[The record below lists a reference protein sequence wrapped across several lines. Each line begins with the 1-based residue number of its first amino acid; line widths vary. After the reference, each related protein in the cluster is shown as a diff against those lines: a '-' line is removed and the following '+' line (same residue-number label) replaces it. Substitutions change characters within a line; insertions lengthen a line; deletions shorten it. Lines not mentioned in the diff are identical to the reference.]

1 MTLRWQHLIPSLTLC
16 LATVAPDAAR
26 ADCPADTALIFLV
39 PPEAEAGPEGK
50 AARQFADR
58 ANAALAGRHCISL
71 RSDTASAN
79 LAAALATGNAS
90 FAALPLDAVAE
101 VTPALDVIN
110 LPFLFDS
117 PHHAL
122 VWAEA
127 LPAPSASADTPA
139 LLGVLLT
146 GALQM
151 TAPRALS
158 TPAAVAGLAFAVPS
172 TAPVSAAT
180 AAALGATAVPVDS
193 TPAAFAAAL
202 ATGTTPASF
211 ATWPVIDFG
220 GLYAAPTVITETNHG
235 ITGAAILAAPGLIAT
250 LTPDDATL
258 LLDLLRQVLHEQSLL
273 AFETDAISRQAITED
288 GGIVVALDPT
298 ARAAFRVALAPIY
311 DAAATRLGR
320 DAINAAVAA
329 NATARPF
336 E

>member
-1 MTLRWQHLIPSLTLC
+1 MTLAWQRLIPSLTLC
-16 LATVAPDAAR
+16 LATVTPAFAR
-26 ADCPADTALIFLV
+26 ADCPADTDLIFLI

-58 ANAALAGRHCISL
+58 ANAALAGRHCIGL

-79 LAAALATGNAS
+79 LAAALAAGEAS
-90 FAALPLDAVAE
+90 FAALPLTAVAE
-101 VTPALDVIN
+101 VAPALDVIN

-122 VWAEA
+122 VWAEG

-158 TPAAVAGLAFAVPS
+158 TPADVAGLTFAVSSASPAS
-172 TAPVSAAT
+172 ADTAT
-180 AAALGATAVPVDS
+180 ALGATAVPVDS
-193 TPAAFAAAL
+193 TPAAFGAAL
-202 ATGTTPASF
+202 ADGTAQGSF
-211 ATWPVIDFG
+211 ASWPVIDFG
-220 GLYAAPTVITETNHG
+220 GLYDAPTVITETNHG

-250 LTPDDATL
+250 LSPDDVTL
-258 LLDLLRQVLHEQSLL
+258 LLALLRQVLHEQTLL
-273 AFETDAISRQAITED
+273 AFETDAMSRQAITED
-288 GGIVVALDPT
+288 GGIIIPLDAS
-298 ARAAFRVALAPIY
+298 ARAAFRAALAPSY
-311 DAAATRLGR
+311 DAAATRLGS
-320 DAINAAVAA
+320 DAVNAAVAA
-329 NATARPF
+329 NAAARPF